1 MATANNRV
9 STQVDYVL
17 AFLQAPMECE
27 VYMEI
32 PQGYEMG
39 RTKSKNDYAMLF
51 HTNVYGQTQ
60 ATYVWNKYLTKR
72 LVEKAGFVKSEVDEP
87 MC

>member
-1 MATANNRV
+1 MATADNWV

-27 VYMEI
+27 VYMEF

-39 RTKSKNDYAMLF
+39 KTKSKNDYAMLF
-51 HTNVYGQTQ
+51 HINVYDQKQ
-60 ATYVWNKYLTKR
+60 A
-72 LVEKAGFVKSEVDEP
+72 
-87 MC
+87 M